1 MKLEIN
7 SHKKIAAT
15 LCLLATLLSLA
26 VRAETSPRFAAPPQ
40 PIVDMIE
47 TQASP
52 QPIVSPN
59 QQHLLFIERAGLPS
73 ISDLALPQ
81 VRVAGLRINPRNND
95 ISRVSYGA
103 TLKLL
108 RLSDKPADKA
118 PEKYVIQ
125 GIPAGGLIGEAL
137 WSPDSKRIAIS
148 VTRETA
154 LELWI
159 VDVASA
165 HAKRL
170 TDRNLNGVSGRA
182 FAWLADSRSLVAL
195 LVPQNRG
202 AVPAVPVTPI
212 GPNVQE
218 TSGKIAAAR
227 TFPDLL
233 KNSYDEQLLE
243 YYMQAQPAKI
253 ALDGVI
259 TPVGKIGIIR
269 AIAASPDANF
279 LLVQAITKPYSRV
292 VPIGQFAIKT
302 ELRDLS
308 GSDTGEFIKALSTN
322 SVVEDDDGEPDAVR
336 RGPRAYAWRA
346 DAPATLTWVQSNEAD
361 KPIKKRDGDYLYA
374 LGAPFQAEPNLIL
387 KLDFRFVQVVWGTD
401 DVALVYEGQRK
412 TRRSIVWRIFPGDL
426 NKAAIK
432 LFDRSSEDRYGD
444 PGTPLFETSATGQR
458 VLNMTPNKR
467 AIYLSGNGAS
477 ADGDRPFL
485 DVFNFDTKQ
494 SARLFQSE
502 PPAYESV
509 AAVFDNGTIRL
520 LTQRESQTETPNLF
534 LRNVE
539 SKTITPITNFATPK
553 NPIAGVSKEL
563 IRYKRRD
570 GTELSGTLY
579 LPANYKRG
587 DGPLPTILWAY
598 PREFKTTEA
607 AGQVTGSPYRYVRP
621 SASGPLPWLT
631 QGYAVL
637 DNPVMPIIG
646 EGNTEPN
653 DSYIPQ
659 LIASA
664 EAAIDELVRRGVT
677 DKNRVAVGGHSYGAF
692 MVANLLAHSKLF
704 AAGIAESGAYNRTLT
719 PFGFQAETRNMWKAR
734 DVYNQMSPFNFA
746 DQIKAP
752 LLFIHGEND
761 SNPGTFPVQS
771 ERMYQAIRGLGGTAR
786 LVLLPFEDHAYRAR
800 ESQMHRAAEI
810 TNWLDK
816 FVKTAT
822 PTNKLAAVF
831 GW

>member
-1 MKLEIN
+1 MKYSGN
-7 SHKKIAAT
+7 FFT
-15 LCLLATLLSLA
+15 RLSLIA
-26 VRAETSPRFAAPPQ
+26 VVFATNAYAETSPRFAVPPL

-47 TQASP
+47 TQAAP

-59 QQHLLFIERAGLPS
+59 QQHILFIERAGLPS

-81 VRVAGLRINPRNND
+81 VKVAGLRINPRNND
-95 ISRVSYGA
+95 VSRVSYGA
-103 TLKLL
+103 ALKLIKL
-108 RLSDKPADKA
+108 AEKPTDKA
-118 PEKYVIQ
+118 PEKAIIQ
-125 GIPAGGLIGEAL
+125 GFPAGSLIGEAL
-137 WSPDSKRIAIS
+137 WSPDSKRIAVSIA
-148 VTRETA
+148 RENT

-159 VDVASA
+159 VDIATLQ
-165 HAKRL
+165 AKRL
-170 TDRNLNGVSGRA
+170 TNSNLNGVSGRA

-195 LVPQNRG
+195 LVPQSRG
-202 AVPAVPVTPI
+202 AVPIAPPAPI

-218 TSGKIAAAR
+218 TSGKAAAAR
-227 TFPDLL
+227 TFPDLI
-233 KNSYDEQLLE
+233 KNTHDEQLLE
-243 YYMQAQPAKI
+243 YYMQAQPARI
-253 ALDGVI
+253 GLDGAI
-259 TPVGKIGIIR
+259 TQVGKTGLVRTIS
-269 AIAASPDANF
+269 ASPDANY
-279 LLVQAITKPYSRV
+279 LLVQTIAKPYSRA

-302 ELRDLS
+302 ELRDLL
-308 GSDTGEFIKALSTN
+308 GTDTGDFIKALSAIG
-322 SVVEDDDGEPDAVR
+322 VAEDDDGEPDTVR

-361 KPIKKRDGDYLYA
+361 KPVKKRDGDYLYA
-374 LGAPFQAEPNLIL
+374 LSAPFQGDASLML
-387 KLDFRFVQVVWGTD
+387 KLDFRFQQVVWGTD
-401 DVALVYEGQRK
+401 DVALVYDNQRK
-412 TRRSIVWRIFPGDL
+412 TRRSVLWRIFPGDL
-426 NKAAIK
+426 NRAAVK

-444 PGTPLFETSATGQR
+444 PGTPLFETSPTGQR
-458 VLNMTPNKR
+458 VLNMTPNRR
-467 AIYLSGNGAS
+467 AIYMSGNGAS
-477 ADGDRPFL
+477 AEGDRPFL
-485 DVFNFDTKQ
+485 DVLNIDTKQ
-494 SARLFQSE
+494 STRLFQSE

-509 AAVFDNGTIRL
+509 AAVFDKGSIRL
-520 LTQRESQTETPNLF
+520 LTQRESQTETPNLY

-539 SKTITPITNFATPK
+539 ANTISPITQFATPK

-587 DGPLPTILWAY
+587 DAPMPTILWAY
-598 PREFKTTEA
+598 PREFKTAEA
-607 AGQVTGSPYRYVRP
+607 AGQVAGSPHRYVRP

-646 EGNTEPN
+646 EGSTEPN

-677 DKNRVAVGGHSYGAF
+677 DKNKVAVGGHSYGAF

-746 DQIKAP
+746 DQIKTP
-752 LLFIHGEND
+752 ILFIHGEND

-786 LVLLPFEDHAYRAR
+786 LVMLPFEDHGYRAR
-800 ESQMHRAAEI
+800 ESQLHRAAEI

-816 FVKTAT
+816 FVKTAA
-822 PTNKLAAVF
+822 PSNKLAAMF

>member
-1 MKLEIN
+1 MKCNGNLFTRCGLI
-7 SHKKIAAT
+7 SLIVAT
-15 LCLLATLLSLA
+15 N
-26 VRAETSPRFAAPPQ
+26 VFAETSPRFAVPPS

-47 TQASP
+47 TQAAP

-59 QQHLLFIERAGLPS
+59 QQHILFIERAGLPS

-81 VRVAGLRINPRNND
+81 VKVAGLRINPRNND
-95 ISRVSYGA
+95 VSRVSYGA
-103 TLKLL
+103 TLKLIKL
-108 RLSDKPADKA
+108 AEKPSDKV
-118 PEKYVIQ
+118 PEKAVIQ
-125 GIPAGGLIGEAL
+125 GFPAGSLVGEAL
-137 WSPDSKRIAIS
+137 WSPDSKRIAVSIA
-148 VTRETA
+148 RENT

-159 VDVASA
+159 VDVTALQ
-165 HAKRL
+165 AKRL
-170 TDRNLNGVSGRA
+170 TNSNLNGVSGRA

-202 AVPAVPVTPI
+202 AVPIAPPAPI

-218 TSGKIAAAR
+218 TTGKIAAAR
-227 TFPDLL
+227 TYPDLL
-233 KNSYDEQLLE
+233 KNAHDEQLLE
-243 YYMQAQPAKI
+243 YYMQAQPARI
-253 ALDGVI
+253 GLDGAI
-259 TPVGKIGIIR
+259 TPVGKAGLVRNIS
-269 AIAASPDANF
+269 ASPDANY
-279 LLVQAITKPYSRV
+279 LLVQTTAKPYSRT

-308 GSDTGEFIKALSTN
+308 GSDTGEFIKALSAN
-322 SVVEDDDGEPDAVR
+322 GVAEEDDGEPDAVR

-361 KPIKKRDGDYLYA
+361 KPIKKREGDYLYA
-374 LGAPFQAEPNLIL
+374 LSAPFQADATLML
-387 KLDFRFVQVVWGTD
+387 KLDFRFQQIVWGTD
-401 DVALVYEGQRK
+401 EVALVYEGQRK
-412 TRRSIVWRIFPGDL
+412 TRRSVLWRLFPGDL
-426 NKAAIK
+426 NRAAIK

-444 PGTPLFETSATGQR
+444 PGTPLFETSPTGQR
-458 VLNMTPNKR
+458 VLNMTPNGR

-477 ADGDRPFL
+477 AEGDRPFL
-485 DVFNFDTKQ
+485 DVFNIDTKQ
-494 SARLFQSE
+494 STRLFQSE
-502 PPAYESV
+502 PPAYENV
-509 AAVFDNGTIRL
+509 AAVFDKGSIRL
-520 LTQRESQTETPNLF
+520 LTQRESQTETPNLY

-539 SKTITPITNFATPK
+539 TNTVVPITQFATPK

-579 LPANYKRG
+579 LPVNYKRG
-587 DGPLPTILWAY
+587 DAPLPTILWAY
-598 PREFKTTEA
+598 PREFKTAEA
-607 AGQVTGSPYRYVRP
+607 AGQVSGSPYRYVRP

-646 EGNTEPN
+646 EGSTEPN

-746 DQIKAP
+746 DQIKTP
-752 LLFIHGEND
+752 ILFIHGEND

-786 LVLLPFEDHAYRAR
+786 LVMLPYEDHGYRAR
-800 ESQMHRAAEI
+800 ESQLHRAAEI

-816 FVKTAT
+816 FVKTAA
-822 PTNKLAAVF
+822 PTNKLAAMF

>member
-1 MKLEIN
+1 MKYGGNFFTQCGLI
-7 SHKKIAAT
+7 SLIIAT
-15 LCLLATLLSLA
+15 NVL
-26 VRAETSPRFAAPPQ
+26 AETSPRFAVPPS

-47 TQASP
+47 TQAPP

-59 QQHLLFIERAGLPS
+59 QQHILFIERAGLPS

-95 ISRVSYGA
+95 VSRVSYGA
-103 TLKLL
+103 ALKLIKL
-108 RLSDKPADKA
+108 AEKPSDKV
-118 PEKYVIQ
+118 PEKAVIQ
-125 GIPAGGLIGEAL
+125 GFPAGSLIGEAL
-137 WSPDSKRIAIS
+137 WSPDSKRIAVSIA
-148 VTRETA
+148 RENT

-159 VDVASA
+159 VDVAA
-165 HAKRL
+165 AQAKRL
-170 TDRNLNGVSGRA
+170 TTGNLNGVSGRP

-202 AVPAVPVTPI
+202 AVPIAPPAPI

-218 TSGKIAAAR
+218 TNGKVAAVR
-227 TFPDLL
+227 TFPDLI
-233 KNSYDEQLLE
+233 KNAHDEQLLE
-243 YYMQAQPAKI
+243 YYMQAQPARI
-253 ALDGVI
+253 GLDGV
-259 TPVGKIGIIR
+259 TTLVGKAGLVR
-269 AIAASPDANF
+269 AISASPDANY
-279 LLVQAITKPYSRV
+279 LLVQTTAKPYSRV

-302 ELRDLS
+302 ELRDLL
-308 GSDTGEFIKALSTN
+308 GTDTGEFIKALSAN
-322 SVVEDDDGEPDAVR
+322 SVAEDDDGEPDSVR

-361 KPIKKRDGDYLYA
+361 KPVKKRDGDYLYS
-374 LGAPFQAEPNLIL
+374 LSAPFQADATLML
-387 KLDFRFVQVVWGTD
+387 KLDFRFQQVVWGTD
-401 DVALVYEGQRK
+401 DVALVYDNQRK
-412 TRRSIVWRIFPGDL
+412 TRRSLLWRIFPGDL
-426 NKAAIK
+426 SRTPIK

-444 PGTPLFETSATGQR
+444 PGAPLFETSPTGQR
-458 VLNMTPNKR
+458 VLNMTPNRR
-467 AIYLSGNGAS
+467 AIYMSGNGAS
-477 ADGDRPFL
+477 AEGDRPFL
-485 DVFNFDTKQ
+485 DVFNIDTKQ
-494 SARLFQSE
+494 SIRLFQSE

-509 AAVFDNGTIRL
+509 AAVFDKGTIRL
-520 LTQRESQTETPNLF
+520 LTQRESQTETPNLY

-539 SKTITPITNFATPK
+539 ANTINPITQFATPK

-587 DGPLPTILWAY
+587 DGALPTILWAY
-598 PREFKTTEA
+598 PREFKTAEA
-607 AGQVTGSPYRYVRP
+607 ASQVAGSPYRYVRP

-746 DQIKAP
+746 DQIKTP
-752 LLFIHGEND
+752 ILFIHGEND

-786 LVLLPFEDHAYRAR
+786 LVLLPYEDHGYRAR
-800 ESQMHRAAEI
+800 ESQLHRAAEI

-816 FVKTAT
+816 FVKTAA
-822 PTNKLAAVF
+822 PSNKLAALF